1 MARNEARVADPAVRR
16 GDHDE
21 ELQDQIHREDDVYP
35 TCHGGE
41 TAELT
46 GGGYVAGADAHAKAE
61 LRASGLA
68 PICLALLDAE
78 QATRGFLGPAKEKPL
93 RAALGQIAHGADA
106 ASPVQLV

>member
-1 MARNEARVADPAVRR
+1 MPKKAKMRGFACLALQKLWEAS
-16 GDHDE
+16 
-21 ELQDQIHREDDVYP
+21 
-35 TCHGGE
+35 
-41 TAELT
+41 
-46 GGGYVAGADAHAKAE
+46 DAHAKAE